1 MFSCPKHNLWTYN
14 VPGLCGAVHT
24 GVSKVIRADLSAPEV
39 AANTKVVCVG
49 DKSRNIL
56 QRLYGKNI
64 MLVANE
70 VRKCSTLETIDSLIS

>member
-1 MFSCPKHNLWTYN
+1 MQILN
-14 VPGLCGAVHT
+14 VTVLILGLCGAVHT
-24 GVSKVIRADLSAPEV
+24 GVSKVIRGDFAASADAV
-39 AANTKVVCVG
+39 ANTKVVCVG

-70 VRKCSTLETIDSLIS
+70 VFIIL